1 MHFFKSWISSKYA
14 GRNMIAIIR
23 KTRARM
29 RYAVTLSGAIE
40 MLSQKTA
47 FLQLPSLN
55 ENRSLFGARN
65 FVWQQISA
73 PIFLFGGRK
82 RVGSSPN
89 SFLRAD
95 MFFQRSQT
103 RLLRRMFGEDS
114 AQIKNQRFEN
124 TTFFR
129 SFFVAGFFSQPLE
142 GFTEVHFCLRAC
154 NEHQVPWVLD
164 PVAAGFTPLRY
175 GNGRKHGWRRGK
187 FDEKHVSS
195 RDVCC
200 ELWSVSFL
208 GGGHFACRTSVATEL
223 LEMGGSRGSLWTSH
237 VLMLER

>member
-1 MHFFKSWISSKYA
+1 
-14 GRNMIAIIR
+14 
-23 KTRARM
+23 
-29 RYAVTLSGAIE
+29 
-40 MLSQKTA
+40 
-47 FLQLPSLN
+47 
-55 ENRSLFGARN
+55 
-65 FVWQQISA
+65 
-73 PIFLFGGRK
+73 
-82 RVGSSPN
+82 
-89 SFLRAD
+89 
-95 MFFQRSQT
+95 
-103 RLLRRMFGEDS
+103 MFGEDS

-200 ELWSVSFL
+200 E
-208 GGGHFACRTSVATEL
+208 
-223 LEMGGSRGSLWTSH
+223 M
-237 VLMLER
+237 